1 MAFKT
6 LTHFHYVEIL
16 SPTKWD
22 RITSIQYHHERIKNS
37 SFLHYILT
45 KSENNNIHFDL
56 SNIDYGLFHINPFSL
71 HHWMIFSNIF
81 LLVYKVLFIWDF
93 LVFLLL
99 FPTIVSFLLLVQNQP
114 KVWQRLIFGII
125 MVGRFYQLF
134 RLFLK
139 NATRLF
145 LKNATRSISLKILV
159 ILRGSDRNQ
168 FIPFTGM
175 FNQELHFFTSL
186 IYPFEAL

>member
-1 MAFKT
+1 MGSNYKYT
-6 LTHFHYVEIL
+6 I
-16 SPTKWD
+16 SPWK
-22 RITSIQYHHERIKNS
+22 IKNS

-45 KSENNNIHFDL
+45 KSENNDIHSDL
-56 SNIDYGLFHINPFSL
+56 LNIDYDLLYLNRLSL
-71 HHWMIFSNIF
+71 NHLKPFSNIF
-81 LLVYKVLFIWDF
+81 LLVYKVLFILNF

-99 FPTIVSFLLLVQNQP
+99 FPIIVSFLLLVKNQL

-125 MVGRFYQLF
+125 MVWQFYQLF

>member
-1 MAFKT
+1 MNESIICICF
-6 LTHFHYVEIL
+6 FHEISL
-16 SPTKWD
+16 PG
-22 RITSIQYHHERIKNS
+22 
-37 SFLHYILT
+37 L
-45 KSENNNIHFDL
+45 
-56 SNIDYGLFHINPFSL
+56 NIDYDLLYLNRFSLNHLKPFS
-71 HHWMIFSNIF
+71 NKF

-99 FPTIVSFLLLVQNQP
+99 FPTIVSFLLLVKNQP

-139 NATRLF
+139 NATR
-145 LKNATRSISLKILV
+145 SISLKILV
-159 ILRGSDRNQ
+159 ILRGSDWNRLIL
-168 FIPFTGM
+168 FLRM